1 MEEIKKLYEELPNI
15 EDDNERYKLWERVIE
30 KNRVLLREN
39 IKKLKSI

>member
-1 MEEIKKLYEELPNI
+1 MEEIKKFYEELHKI
-15 EDDNERYKLWERVIE
+15 EDENERYKLWERVIE

>member
-1 MEEIKKLYEELPNI
+1 VEEIKKLYEELYQI
-15 EDDNERYKLWERVIE
+15 EDENERFKLWEIIIE

>member
-1 MEEIKKLYEELPNI
+1 MEEIKKLYEELHKI
-15 EDDNERYKLWERVIE
+15 EDDNERYKLWERIIE

>member
-1 MEEIKKLYEELPNI
+1 MEEIKKLYEELHNI
-15 EDDNERYKLWERVIE
+15 VDDNERYKLWERIIE